1 MRETAT
7 HQMTSQKKSS
17 TTKLPQSLIEQIK
30 VSECRSDLDLV
41 SLFLTL
47 GLASHE
53 QHLRRIHPGSRK
65 EARKRERTLR
75 KQKKAQ
81 YFSYTNAD
89 KSLKRSADE
98 EHVECPK
105 TKKSKADHIS
115 EERLPV
121 TSKEKRPK
129 VPVKPLKAPTLP
141 KVRSKVEENED
152 AYITYLESKLGLR
165 KAERINKKGSEND
178 GLDGMSPVH
187 INHILELM
195 HI

>member
-30 VSECRSDLDLV
+30 VSECRSDFDLV

-53 QHLRRIHPGSRK
+53 HHRRIHPGARK

-81 YFSYTNAD
+81 YFSHSNAD
-89 KSLKRSADE
+89 KKLKRSADE

-105 TKKSKADHIS
+105 TKKSKVDHIS
-115 EERLPV
+115 EPV
-121 TSKEKRPK
+121 SKQTLKEKRPK

-195 HI
+195 HM